1 MPAEVFTPRR
11 PSLHSIHEV
20 RGSQVH
26 CWTYPAQ
33 TTCRGVILAVHGFR
47 GDHHGLIRLV
57 EQLPGY
63 TVIVP
68 DLPGFGVSTPFAAVP
83 GHPAPG
89 HNAEGYAEV
98 ISALRADLELAQ
110 DTILLGH
117 SFGSIVAAGYL
128 AKHPEDFAQLVLI
141 NPICEPALEGNQ
153 ALMSRAASL
162 YYTAGAVLPAKLGE
176 GLLRSRLITDLTS
189 LAMLKSKD
197 PAMRAYVFD
206 QHRRYFSGFTSRATL
221 REAYAASITQTV
233 RDVAARVSQPT
244 LLVVGERDELG
255 SITAQR
261 ALERAFPRGVM
272 RLIPQVGHLIHYE
285 KAPEAG
291 ALINDFLV
299 SEHPHVP
306 KSVPRTLHVSA
317 VARTAHS

>member
-68 DLPGFGVSTPFAAVP
+68 DLPGFGVSTPFAAVA

-98 ISALRADLELAQ
+98 ISALRADLALAQ

-197 PAMRAYVFD
+197 QAMRAYVFD

-272 RLIPQVGHLIHYE
+272 RVIPQVGHLIHYE

-299 SEHPHVP
+299 SEHPRVP
-306 KSVPRTLHVSA
+306 KSVPRTLHAPGISPVE
-317 VARTAHS
+317 